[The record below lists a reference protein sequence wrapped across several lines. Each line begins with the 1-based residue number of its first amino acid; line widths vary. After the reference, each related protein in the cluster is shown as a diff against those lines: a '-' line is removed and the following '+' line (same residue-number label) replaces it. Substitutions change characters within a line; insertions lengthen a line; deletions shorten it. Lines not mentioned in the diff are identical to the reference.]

1 MLATDTQAPVVTET
15 AVGADLLEALEVLT
29 KLAVQAVGDN
39 LRVLAVGDVALS
51 VQEPGGDLVL
61 GRGLEDGDDALELFG
76 GELTSTVLE
85 KILSAFR
92 PFIIVLARTL
102 QCLGVFD
109 FFPPPLANLHTKLLL
124 CHPHPSRSSNRPHAL
139 RTFRSRLKT
148 LQELPGCW
156 IVSNVPLA
164 EVDIG
169 LLADQVGV
177 TATDTLDLGQSV
189 HDLLLA
195 INVGVEQTQNEL
207 EVRLLAGHER
217 CNRKKSTN

>member
-92 PFIIVLARTL
+92 PFIIVLARAL

-109 FFPPPLANLHTKLLL
+109 FFPPPFGEP
-124 CHPHPSRSSNRPHAL
+124 PHKTFVVSS
-139 RTFRSRLKT
+139 TS
-148 LQELPGCW
+148 
-156 IVSNVPLA
+156 
-164 EVDIG
+164 
-169 LLADQVGV
+169 
-177 TATDTLDLGQSV
+177 
-189 HDLLLA
+189 
-195 INVGVEQTQNEL
+195 
-207 EVRLLAGHER
+207 
-217 CNRKKSTN
+217 

>member
-1 MLATDTQAPVVTET
+1 MSWS
-15 AVGADLLEALEVLT
+15 
-29 KLAVQAVGDN
+29 
-39 LRVLAVGDVALS
+39 LRFLS
-51 VQEPGGDLVL
+51 PPFGEPPH
-61 GRGLEDGDDALELFG
+61 
-76 GELTSTVLE
+76 
-85 KILSAFR
+85 KIF
-92 PFIIVLARTL
+92 V
-102 QCLGVFD
+102 
-109 FFPPPLANLHTKLLL
+109 L
-124 CHPHPSRSSNRPHAL
+124 CHPHPSRSSNRLHAL
-139 RTFRSRLKT
+139 RAVRPRLKT

-217 CNRKKSTN
+217 CNRKKSTS